1 MILQRYESVVMKNMM
16 DLETKKEQEIKNM
29 VTILEQID
37 LPDIILLTRDANTL
51 LMRQKEAEA
60 VKTVKV
66 TPDNIISI
74 INVDFDDF
82 RDLQKA
88 VGGHFETVSTKTLYE
103 TFKMPMIMLVDED
116 GIMKQKEVNR
126 LGSYFYDAD
135 RHGWPILGDIVFAIA
150 AGEDI
155 EAPDDAEALMVFLK
169 MNFSYLKEE

>member
-1 MILQRYESVVMKNMM
+1 M
-16 DLETKKEQEIKNM
+16 
-29 VTILEQID
+29 
-37 LPDIILLTRDANTL
+37 
-51 LMRQKEAEA
+51 
-60 VKTVKV
+60 KTVKV

-88 VGGHFETVSTKTLYE
+88 ETVSTKTLYE

>member
-1 MILQRYESVVMKNMM
+1 M
-16 DLETKKEQEIKNM
+16 
-29 VTILEQID
+29 
-37 LPDIILLTRDANTL
+37 
-51 LMRQKEAEA
+51 
-60 VKTVKV
+60 KTVKV
-66 TPDNIISI
+66 TPDNIISVI
-74 INVDFDDF
+74 DVDFDNF

-135 RHGWPILGDIVFAIA
+135 RHGWPIA

-155 EAPDDAEALMVFLK
+155 EAPSDAEALKIFLK